1 MGWSVAQG
9 RIWKRQIPFLPSLH
23 MCTSGPSSLSFLL
36 SSDWNRLIN
45 HLKHRLFLFSY
56 ESLLPYMPG
65 PPICCLC
72 FMVLEGCLLLWN
84 RSRELLSTAIFR
96 GSSAHWPGMRLCRG
110 PKACQH
116 FASARW
122 ARRDSA
128 VLKSRECSLKPTPV
142 WPVMQVLSK
151 LEKLNSAS
159 YSSVESPCFVVIKD
173 TGFNHLGSNL
183 CCTIN

>member
-1 MGWSVAQG
+1 
-9 RIWKRQIPFLPSLH
+9 
-23 MCTSGPSSLSFLL
+23 MCTSGPSSLSFLP
-36 SSDWNRLIN
+36 SPDWNRLIN
-45 HLKHRLFLFSY
+45 HLEHRLFLFFY
-56 ESLLPYMPG
+56 ESLLLDMPG
-65 PPICCLC
+65 PPISWLCL
-72 FMVLEGCLLLWN
+72 MVLEGCSLLWN
-84 RSRELLSTAIFR
+84 RSREPLSTAILR

-110 PKACQH
+110 PKVCQH

-142 WPVMQVLSK
+142 WLVMQVLSK

-159 YSSVESPCFVVIKD
+159 YPSVGRPCYVAIKD

-183 CCTIN
+183 CSTIY